1 MLILNGQLWRIIFK
15 MFNMWGDQGVDEG
28 TTQSPDQAL
37 SRQDLN
43 KKYPK
48 PLVAIDRDGVIN
60 SYKDVIKTPAQF
72 EPIAG
77 SLEAIS
83 IIRRKGYKVAII
95 FDQPNISQNLLTVDD
110 VDSVTSYMMDL
121 FGKAGCQSI
130 DGLLYNMSSL
140 KEDVF
145 AKPNVGMFKRLRD
158 ELKVPI
164 KGGYYVGDRLVDAK
178 MADKAKLKPILV
190 KTGQYHQDHQK
201 FNSFAN
207 RSLKKKTRV
216 FENLLDFAKSLP

>member
-1 MLILNGQLWRIIFK
+1 
-15 MFNMWGDQGVDEG
+15 MWGDQGVSEG
-28 TTQSPDQAL
+28 TSQSPDQAL
-37 SRQDLN
+37 SRQELN
-43 KKYPK
+43 TKYPK

-60 SYKDVIKTPAQF
+60 VHKDVVKTPAQF
-72 EPIAG
+72 EPIEG

-83 IIRRKGYKVAII
+83 LIRRKGYKVAII

-110 VDSVTSYMMDL
+110 VDNVSSYMMEL

-178 MADKAKLKPILV
+178 MADKAKLKPIIV
-190 KTGQYHQDHQK
+190 KTGHYHKDHQK

-207 RSLKKKTRV
+207 RSLKKKTKV
-216 FENLLDFAKSLP
+216 FENLLDFANHLP